1 MLVRNRTY
9 VRILDWR
16 EPMTSEADG
25 ESQSRP
31 AGKDDSPS
39 RLPTF
44 PTPDSSS
51 TAIPSGEPGPRQ
63 GHPAVIELTTA
74 TGIEVDPERCRW
86 TVSTPGSRGV
96 GELVESRSR
105 EVHRF
110 MAGVLGSMQRAT
122 RRATVRPVPK
132 PAPKAA
138 PAIPP
143 TAPSPVRSA
152 AAKPG
157 PIASSATAPAS
168 SRSAW
173 PASGWTRG
181 WVMSR

>member
-1 MLVRNRTY
+1 MFVFA
-9 VRILDWR
+9 DWR
-16 EPMTSEADG
+16 NPMTSEADG

-31 AGKDDSPS
+31 AGKDDSRS
-39 RLPTF
+39 RLPT
-44 PTPDSSS
+44 PDSRLVIDGHTFWRAR
-51 TAIPSGEPGPRQ
+51 TASRGTQ
-63 GHPAVIELTTA
+63 GVIELTTA

-132 PAPKAA
+132 PAPKAV

-143 TAPSPVRSA
+143 TAPVPCPLCR
-152 AAKPG
+152 G
-157 PIASSATAPAS
+157 E
-168 SRSAW
+168 AW
-173 PASGWTRG
+173 PDCELCDGAGVVTQRLASEWLEDRDPH
-181 WVMSR
+181 RLD